1 MFAPKTIWMKTH
13 GNQALLHALHA
24 DGFLHFTNSRDT
36 PYIKG
41 DESNN
46 TSWLQ
51 YSRYPELCLH
61 DLVSEW
67 GPAFDVESI
76 VFRSHGCIQSKPLPA
91 DAKRTYHDFGY
102 LPESEMVLL
111 KQPFV

>member
-1 MFAPKTIWMKTH
+1 MKAPTLVVAIF
-13 GNQALLHALHA
+13 QISRALSPR
-24 DGFLHFTNSRDT
+24 F
-36 PYIKG
+36 
-41 DESNN
+41 
-46 TSWLQ
+46 
-51 YSRYPELCLH
+51 
-61 DLVSEW
+61 VSEW

-76 VFRSHGCIQSKPLPA
+76 VFRSHGCVQSKPLPA